1 MSAKPRCHEHDRIA
15 LSGPFPTPRQPGD
28 SFYRHRYI
36 LNTGCRQCHHP
47 GEVRFSNYGYQY
59 TAARLAP
66 RIERAH
72 NVRFATETELV
83 QYHAEKRR

>member
-1 MSAKPRCHEHDRIA
+1 MEHQHDQIVTA
-15 LSGPFPTPRQPGD
+15 GPWPEPRQAGD
-28 SFYRHRYI
+28 SFYRHRYVI
-36 LNTGCRQCHHP
+36 NTGCRQCHDP

-72 NVRFATETELV
+72 NVRFATSAELAA
-83 QYHAEKRR
+83 YHAEKRR